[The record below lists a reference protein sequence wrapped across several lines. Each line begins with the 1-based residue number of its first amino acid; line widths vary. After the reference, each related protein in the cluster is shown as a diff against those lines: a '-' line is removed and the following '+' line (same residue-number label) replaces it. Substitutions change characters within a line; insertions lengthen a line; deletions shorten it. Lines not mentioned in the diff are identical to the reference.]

1 MTESREREK
10 SGGGTIPA
18 SRHDREIH
26 ENMAAWRRK
35 PALRSAY
42 RDFHRR
48 LAKHL
53 SPGGAGITL
62 ELGSGLGSIKETLPE
77 CVTSDIFPNPW
88 LDRQENAYALSC
100 ENGAVA
106 NLILFDVWHHLQYPG
121 TALAEFAR
129 VVRPGGRVVIFDPDM
144 SLTGRI
150 LYRAFHHEP
159 LGWDEPVTWT
169 APSGFDPARAPYFA
183 AQASAYRIF
192 VRGENSEWRRDW
204 SLAARQRLTSFAYA
218 ASGGFRG
225 PQLYPP
231 ALAGP
236 IKAADRLL
244 SLLPAVFSHRIL
256 IVLERTGSGS
266 RI

>member
-1 MTESREREK
+1 MKPPPS
-10 SGGGTIPA
+10 SPIPA

-26 ENMAAWRRK
+26 ENLAAWRGK

-53 SPGGAGITL
+53 AAGGAGVTL
-62 ELGSGLGSIKETLPE
+62 EIGSGLGSIKETLPE

-88 LDRQENAYALSC
+88 LDRQENAYALSY

-129 VVRPGGRVVIFDPDM
+129 VVRPGGRLLIFDPDM
-144 SLTGRI
+144 SLTGRM

-159 LGWDEPVTWT
+159 LGWDEPVTWK
-169 APSGFDPARAPYFA
+169 APSDFDPVRAPYFA
-183 AQASAYRIF
+183 AQAAAHRIF
-192 VRGENSEWRRDW
+192 VRDENSEWQKDW
-204 SLAARQRLTSFAYA
+204 TLAALERLVSFAYA
-218 ASGGFRG
+218 ASGGYRG

-231 ALAGP
+231 VLAGP
-236 IKAADRLL
+236 IRAVDRLL
-244 SLLPAVFSHRIL
+244 SFFPGIFSQRLLV
-256 IVLERTGSGS
+256 VLERAAGAS